1 MALKIKDG
9 VSILAYGPASN
20 PFTSESK
27 LSQEQLEH
35 LQKRFPDEIEET
47 EQQEK
52 KSLKSKTK

>member
-9 VSILAYGPASN
+9 VEIWAYGPASN
-20 PFTSESK
+20 PFTSDSK

-35 LQKRFPDEIEET
+35 LQKRFPDQIEET
-47 EQQEK
+47 EK

>member
-9 VSILAYGPASN
+9 VSIWAYGKGSN
-20 PFTSESK
+20 PFTSESQ

-35 LQKRFPDEIEET
+35 LKSRFPDEIEET
-47 EQQEK
+47 ETQDK

>member
-20 PFTSESK
+20 PFTSESN

-35 LQKRFPDEIEET
+35 LQKRFPDQIEEVET
-47 EQQEK
+47 EK
-52 KSLKSKTK
+52 KISKSKTK

>member
-9 VSILAYGPASN
+9 ALIWAYGPRSN
-20 PFTSESK
+20 PFTSESN

-35 LQKRFPDEIEET
+35 LKSRFPDEIEET

>member
-9 VSILAYGPASN
+9 VSIWAYGRGSN
-20 PFTSESK
+20 PFTSESN

-35 LQKRFPDEIEET
+35 LKSRFPDEIEET

-52 KSLKSKTK
+52 KSLKSKIK

>member
-9 VSILAYGPASN
+9 VSIWAYGPGSN

-27 LSQEQLEH
+27 LTQEQLEH
-35 LQKRFPDEIEET
+35 LKSRFPDEIEES

-52 KSLKSKTK
+52 KISKSKIK

>member
-9 VSILAYGPASN
+9 VSILAYGPGSN

-35 LQKRFPDEIEET
+35 LQTRFPDEIEET
-47 EQQEK
+47 ETQDK
-52 KSLKSKTK
+52 KSLKSKIK

>member
-9 VSILAYGPASN
+9 VSIWAYGPGSN
-20 PFTSESK
+20 PFTSESN

-35 LQKRFPDEIEET
+35 LKSRFPDEIEET
-47 EQQEK
+47 DQQDK

>member
-9 VSILAYGPASN
+9 IEIWAYGKASN
-20 PFTSESK
+20 PFTSESQ

-35 LQKRFPDEIEET
+35 LQQRFPDDIEET
-47 EQQEK
+47 DQQEK

>member
-9 VSILAYGPASN
+9 VEIWAYGPGSN
-20 PFTSESK
+20 PFTSESN

-35 LQKRFPDEIEET
+35 LQTRFPDEIEET
-47 EQQEK
+47 EK

>member
-9 VSILAYGPASN
+9 VSIWAYGKGSN

-35 LQKRFPDEIEET
+35 LKSRFPDEIEET
-47 EQQEK
+47 DQQDK
-52 KSLKSKTK
+52 KSLKSKIK

>member
-9 VSILAYGPASN
+9 IEIWAYGKGSN
-20 PFTSESK
+20 PFTSESQ

-35 LQKRFPDEIEET
+35 LQQRFPDDIEET
-47 EQQEK
+47 DQQEK